1 MTLQLFT
8 AKFLL
13 PVPRTSCSAAQ
24 EVFVPVGGM
33 LLLSEDIAMILFCC
47 FTFLFENDSIEL
59 YKLRLLHNHFG
70 CLMPLDQQAN
80 KDATVLAGIID
91 PDY

>member
-1 MTLQLFT
+1 MTLQLAT

-13 PVPRTSCSAAQ
+13 PVPGTSCSAGQ
-24 EVFVPVGGM
+24 EVFVPVGEM
-33 LLLSEDIAMILFCC
+33 LLLSGDITMILFCC
-47 FTFLFENDSIEL
+47 FTFLFKNDSIEL

-70 CLMPLDQQAN
+70 RLTSLDQQAN
-80 KDATVLAGIID
+80 KDVTVLAGIID